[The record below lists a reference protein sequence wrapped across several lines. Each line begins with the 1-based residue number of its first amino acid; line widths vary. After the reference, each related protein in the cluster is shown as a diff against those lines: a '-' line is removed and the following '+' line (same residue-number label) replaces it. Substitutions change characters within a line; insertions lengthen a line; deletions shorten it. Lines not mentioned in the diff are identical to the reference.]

1 MTEEEKNKL
10 NSEAEQSAPEEKVT
24 ITPAM
29 IDSEGDEEKSNKVDL
44 SAIIPEQNQQA
55 TENDIIL
62 NSREKDLKTDGSV
75 VLGILKN
82 EDEVEVKTGVT
93 LPEAIDIAK
102 RKEELKKHKDKKQ
115 HKKEPKKKLKTKEQR
130 IQNTIAIIALAA
142 MGIIGFTVYYI
153 FNAPTKEDFETLP
166 IQVELGDKLPA
177 GLKNYVKPGLGG
189 TMNEMAYTL
198 DTSQVIIDKIGEY
211 IYTVTYMGQMKEGT
225 ISVVDTTPPTVT
237 IRENVTIIE
246 GEEYTPETFVL
257 DCTDYTGCNYSF
269 EDANTTKKYKKPGS
283 YTIHIVAKDAYKN
296 KEVKKAYLKIE
307 STGMVKKYLK
317 KDAYN
322 AEKGYSKEYRYE
334 LHYEE
339 FGDSAIILNGTYQ
352 EKMIYEDDAK
362 FEAAKKEFIGELNYM
377 VDKDNKTII
386 YEADANTVG
395 NYSNMSN
402 VHNYLL
408 GQGYS
413 EE

>member
-29 IDSEGDEEKSNKVDL
+29 IDSEGDEEKSSKVDL

-142 MGIIGFTVYYI
+142 IGIIVFTVYYY

-166 IQVELGDKLPA
+166 VQVELGDKLPA

-189 TMNEMAYTL
+189 TINEMAYSL
-198 DTSQVIIDKIGEY
+198 DTSQVIIDQIGEY
-211 IYTVTYMGQMKEGT
+211 TYTVTHMGQMKEGT

-307 STGMVKKYLK
+307 STGMVKKYFK

-339 FGDSAIILNGTYQ
+339 FGDSPIILNGTYQ

-362 FEAAKKEFIGELNYM
+362 FETAKKEFVGELNYL

-386 YEADANTVG
+386 YEVDANMVG
-395 NYSNMSN
+395 NYSDMKN

>member
-29 IDSEGDEEKSNKVDL
+29 IDSEGDEQKSNKVDL

-237 IRENVTIIE
+237 VRENVTIIE

-339 FGDSAIILNGTYQ
+339 FGDSPIILNGTYQ

-362 FEAAKKEFIGELNYM
+362 FEAAKKEFVGELNYL

-386 YEADANTVG
+386 YEVDANTVG
-395 NYSNMSN
+395 NYGDMLN
-402 VHNYLL
+402 VHNYLI

>member
-29 IDSEGDEEKSNKVDL
+29 IDSEGDEKKSNKVDL

-237 IRENVTIIE
+237 VRENVTIIE

-339 FGDSAIILNGTYQ
+339 FGDSPIILNGTYQ

-362 FEAAKKEFIGELNYM
+362 FEAAKKEFVGELNYL

-386 YEADANTVG
+386 YEVDANTVG
-395 NYSNMSN
+395 NYGDMSN
-402 VHNYLL
+402 VHNYLI

>member
-82 EDEVEVKTGVT
+82 EDEVEVKTGIT

>member
-29 IDSEGDEEKSNKVDL
+29 IDSEGDEQKSNKVDL

-237 IRENVTIIE
+237 VRENVTIIE

-339 FGDSAIILNGTYQ
+339 FGDSPIILNGTYQ

-362 FEAAKKEFIGELNYM
+362 FEAAKKEFVGELNYL

-386 YEADANTVG
+386 YEVDANTVG
-395 NYSNMSN
+395 NYGDMSN
-402 VHNYLL
+402 VHNYLI

>member
-296 KEVKKAYLKIE
+296 KEVKKAYWKIE

>member
-29 IDSEGDEEKSNKVDL
+29 IDSEGDEQKSNKVDL

-339 FGDSAIILNGTYQ
+339 FGDSPIILNGTYQ

-362 FEAAKKEFIGELNYM
+362 FEAAKKEFVGELNYL

-386 YEADANTVG
+386 YEVDANTVG
-395 NYSNMSN
+395 NYGDMSN
-402 VHNYLL
+402 VHNYLI